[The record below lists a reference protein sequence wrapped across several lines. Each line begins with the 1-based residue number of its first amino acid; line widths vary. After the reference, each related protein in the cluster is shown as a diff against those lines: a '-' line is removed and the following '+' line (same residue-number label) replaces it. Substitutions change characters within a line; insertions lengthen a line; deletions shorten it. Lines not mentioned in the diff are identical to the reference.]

1 MNVQSKRKIFPAD
14 ERGCDETDWY
24 RSYSTFNFGKYFNEH
39 KHPFDD
45 LYVLNDDT
53 LAGGMHFNINIEENS
68 VMLLLPVAGAVTYKD
83 TYGNE
88 SIINTGQLQVSY
100 LHKGAA
106 IEISNAYKYELIN
119 FLQPRI
125 KTDTSKTNIQP
136 EIFSFDLD
144 KNKNKLIRLTS
155 ASTLNTN
162 NAIQFTL
169 TSIGKFTGREE
180 AVYRMKNKESNL
192 FVFVIEGVFEVQ
204 GHLLHARDGLGLW
217 DVSEDK
223 ELEALSNDAIVLMI
237 ELSKE

>member
-1 MNVQSKRKIFPAD
+1 
-14 ERGCDETDWY
+14 
-24 RSYSTFNFGKYFNEH
+24 
-39 KHPFDD
+39 
-45 LYVLNDDT
+45 
-53 LAGGMHFNINIEENS
+53 MHFNINIEENS

-83 TYGNE
+83 AYGNE

-106 IEISNAYKYELIN
+106 IEFSNAYKYELIN
-119 FLQPRI
+119 FLQLRI

-144 KNKNKLIRLTS
+144 KNKNKLIRLISAFTS
-155 ASTLNTN
+155 NTN
-162 NAIQFTL
+162 TAIQLPL

-180 AVYRMKNKESNL
+180 AVYTLKNKESNL